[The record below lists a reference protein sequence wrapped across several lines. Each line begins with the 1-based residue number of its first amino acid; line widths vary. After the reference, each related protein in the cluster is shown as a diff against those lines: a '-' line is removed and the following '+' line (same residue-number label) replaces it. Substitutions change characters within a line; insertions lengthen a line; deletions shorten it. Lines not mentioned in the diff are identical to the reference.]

1 MELEASQAQNKKATV
16 GELSTREEGIM
27 KELNAL
33 CSRLAN
39 AEKGSGTSSS
49 YAKATKTGQNSAN
62 SNKNKGAKPKSTKP
76 FTVDPERVAK
86 RREWVCCH
94 GCYTWGK
101 HFQRECKA
109 TTQELRTLR
118 QENGRE
124 KPAGNATDRYYR

>member
-1 MELEASQAQNKKATV
+1 MSA
-16 GELSTREEGIM
+16 REDSIM

-33 CSRLAN
+33 RSKLAG
-39 AEKGSGTSSS
+39 ADKSSGTSST
-49 YAKATKTGQNSAN
+49 YAKATKAGQTSTNTTKGQNT
-62 SNKNKGAKPKSTKP
+62 KKKPAKP

-86 RREWVCCH
+86 RREWVYCH

-109 TTQELRTLR
+109 TPQELRTLR

-124 KPAGNATDRYYR
+124 KPTGSATDRYYR